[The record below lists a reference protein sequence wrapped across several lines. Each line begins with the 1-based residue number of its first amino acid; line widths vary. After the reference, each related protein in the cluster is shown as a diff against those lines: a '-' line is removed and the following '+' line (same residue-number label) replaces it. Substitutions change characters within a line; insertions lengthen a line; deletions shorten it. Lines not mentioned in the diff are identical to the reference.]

1 MKRKNWLVVLAML
14 LIFALAA
21 VGCGEKDSAGN
32 TPGGD
37 DAETIRIGVNYE
49 LSGGVAAYGT
59 TAKDAILLAF
69 EEINAAGG
77 FIPGI

>member
-37 DAETIRIGVNYE
+37 DAETVESASAMN
-49 LSGGVAAYGT
+49 SPAV
-59 TAKDAILLAF
+59 
-69 EEINAAGG
+69 
-77 FIPGI
+77 